1 MRIELISKS
10 VYGVV
15 KFYPANE
22 EAKVIAEIAGQK
34 TISPAMIALCRKLN
48 AEIVDVSPRQVP
60 Q

>member
-22 EAKVIAEIAGQK
+22 TAKVIAQIAGTI

-48 AEIVDVSPRQVP
+48 AEIVDVSPSQVP